1 MSVTPE
7 EEVDVRAL
15 TRWLGPEGA
24 RAGLEKSKAC
34 TVDVLRR
41 LADNLGVPGSS
52 SKAASR
58 QQLIDDIIRVANR
71 RIDKAVPDLMRLG
84 EEELIAYF
92 ERVDPDRDELLD
104 LLKEIDASPA
114 KESRKGLMRFA
125 ARELSETGRFMRI
138 ASTGTDLQKAP
149 ERDKKRS

>member
-1 MSVTPE
+1 MSVMPE

-15 TRWLGPEGA
+15 TRWLGPDGA

-34 TVDVLRR
+34 TIDVLRR
-41 LADNLGVPGSS
+41 LADKLGVPSTS
-52 SKAASR
+52 SKVASR

-71 RIDKAVPDLMRLG
+71 RIDKALSDLVSLR

-92 ERVDPDRDELLD
+92 EHVDPDRDELLD

-138 ASTGTDLQKAP
+138 ASTGTEVQKAS
-149 ERDKKRS
+149 EREKKRS